1 MRHVRWRIK
10 LLFAHIGYG
19 SHRHS
24 RQLVSL
30 SVGLWGSV
38 LYEGYEENALELY
51 LGRNNQHALVP
62 RGVQVWQA
70 PHDDFRSKSRREVLV
85 RVGMILAL
93 LDGLV

>member
-38 LYEGYEENALELY
+38 LYEG
-51 LGRNNQHALVP
+51 NNQHALVP